1 MIAKIH
7 GGKLSGTYNVED
19 LWKFATGKSED
30 YTELR
35 NAGRC
40 VPREELDNQP
50 VLPDYCGPMLD
61 GDGIR
66 YETWE
71 LYEQLSR

>member
-1 MIAKIH
+1 MIAKIY
-7 GGKLSGTYNVED
+7 GGKLAGTYNVED

-40 VPREELDNQP
+40 VPRAELDNQP
-50 VLPDYCGPMLD
+50 VLPDYCGPMWD
-61 GDGIR
+61 GDGLR
-66 YETWE
+66 YDTWE
-71 LYEQLSR
+71 VYEQLSR